1 MVNQRN
7 AFRFFCLQ
15 RPLLRGRSSPPKLHV
30 RLPSSLLPLAS
41 ALLPRTVFR
50 VVDRW
55 FRCRNSRRAGE
66 VAAWRV
72 WPLLLKIP
80 ARARQYLWYLILE
93 RYFYDDVLPH
103 EFIKI
108 FDAGGDEAKGDE
120 ECDTLEI
127 CVQTN
132 MSAAAREV
140 QASPR
145 KDATRVARSSTLYF
159 FSFRCGHDQDVCRHL
174 ETNGSSHS
182 WPDSFVDSNFTRRK
196 HSTSPLLRFLS
207 RHNISNYHHRRTANR
222 KLKKPT
228 R

>member
-1 MVNQRN
+1 MDD
-7 AFRFFCLQ
+7 L
-15 RPLLRGRSSPPKLHV
+15 PPPKLHV

-93 RYFYDDVLPH
+93 RYSMTTCSLTSSSKFSTPAATKPK
-103 EFIKI
+103 ETRS
-108 FDAGGDEAKGDE
+108 
-120 ECDTLEI
+120 CDTLEI

-145 KDATRVARSSTLYF
+145 KGCDTSRPFIDPLFFQLPLRPRSRRVPPSRNQRL
-159 FSFRCGHDQDVCRHL
+159 FSFMAR
-174 ETNGSSHS
+174 
-182 WPDSFVDSNFTRRK
+182 FVRR
-196 HSTSPLLRFLS
+196 L
-207 RHNISNYHHRRTANR
+207 
-222 KLKKPT
+222 KLYPT
-228 R
+228 QT

>member
-1 MVNQRN
+1 MRDD
-7 AFRFFCLQ
+7 
-15 RPLLRGRSSPPKLHV
+15 
-30 RLPSSLLPLAS
+30 LPLRS
-41 ALLPRTVFR
+41 FTFGFLFRQFFGVGALLPRTVFQ
-50 VVDRW
+50 VVDR
-55 FRCRNSRRAGE
+55 CSAVG
-66 VAAWRV
+66 
-72 WPLLLKIP
+72 
-80 ARARQYLWYLILE
+80 ILE
-93 RYFYDDVLPH
+93 GPVRCPLGV
-103 EFIKI
+103 
-108 FDAGGDEAKGDE
+108 AGPLISRIEPAPVSICGILYWKDTSMTTCSLTSSSKFSTPAATKPKETRS
-120 ECDTLEI
+120 CDTLEI

-145 KDATRVARSSTLYF
+145 KDATRAARSSTLYF

>member
-1 MVNQRN
+1 MDD
-7 AFRFFCLQ
+7 L
-15 RPLLRGRSSPPKLHV
+15 PPPKLHV

-93 RYFYDDVLPH
+93 RYSMTTCSLTSSSKFSTPAATKPKETRVVTRLK
-103 EFIKI
+103 FVSKQ
-108 FDAGGDEAKGDE
+108 
-120 ECDTLEI
+120 I
-127 CVQTN
+127 CRRRRGR
-132 MSAAAREV
+132 SKR
-140 QASPR
+140 PLG

>member
-1 MVNQRN
+1 MEGL
-7 AFRFFCLQ
+7 A
-15 RPLLRGRSSPPKLHV
+15 
-30 RLPSSLLPLAS
+30 PSSQDSSSRPPVS
-41 ALLPRTVFR
+41 
-50 VVDRW
+50 VV
-55 FRCRNSRRAGE
+55 SYIG
-66 VAAWRV
+66 
-72 WPLLLKIP
+72 KI
-80 ARARQYLWYLILE
+80 L
-93 RYFYDDVLPH
+93 YDDVLPH

-120 ECDTLEI
+120 GVTRLKFVSKQI
-127 CVQTN
+127 CRRRRGR
-132 MSAAAREV
+132 SKR
-140 QASPR
+140 PLG